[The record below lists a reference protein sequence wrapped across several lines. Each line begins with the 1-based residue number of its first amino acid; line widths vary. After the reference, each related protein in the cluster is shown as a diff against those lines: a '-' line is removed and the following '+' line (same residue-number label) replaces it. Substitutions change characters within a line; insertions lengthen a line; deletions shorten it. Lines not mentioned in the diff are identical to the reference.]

1 LPFAEI
7 LATGLFNATGNASED
22 TKRARALLRE
32 LKEIIE
38 VILTTRTSAK
48 CSTDSERYSRTTWVV

>member
-1 LPFAEI
+1 MPFAEI

-22 TKRARALLRE
+22 TKRAHALLRE

-38 VILTTRTSAK
+38 AHPDDPNIREMLDRL
-48 CSTDSERYSRTTWVV
+48 